1 LHYHSPYYDR
11 RLLKAGSFVTYGYR
25 EKEASFSR
33 LRGLLGDRL
42 SKATQYAKNVAGP
55 SLYNNANQTLNSIA
69 TEPGL
74 LTRVYMGDFSPLATK
89 ALTTGIRTARDLASV
104 NASRNPGRLS
114 RIADKATEEAR
125 MLDDA
130 RSLWYS
136 KVISPMPEAFGNI
149 SKAIEP
155 FT

>member
-1 LHYHSPYYDR
+1 
-11 RLLKAGSFVTYGYR
+11 
-25 EKEASFSR
+25 
-33 LRGLLGDRL
+33 
-42 SKATQYAKNVAGP
+42 
-55 SLYNNANQTLNSIA
+55 
-69 TEPGL
+69 
-74 LTRVYMGDFSPLATK
+74 MGDFSPLATK